1 MEEHEY
7 NEQPKKRRRTGRKI
21 LLTLL
26 SIIVLALAG
35 FIYFK
40 FYFVFGEGV
49 KAGELNRI
57 VYKGYVFKTYEG
69 ILIQAGYNNQSH
81 TSGVQSNTFDFS
93 VADEKVA
100 HQLETCAGKHIQVH
114 YKEYKG
120 TLPWRGMQKYV
131 VDSIYSVSSSL
142 NEPDEMPVTVPAE
155 IL

>member
-1 MEEHEY
+1 MDDYEY
-7 NEQPKKRRRTGRKI
+7 SEQPKRKRRTGRKI
-21 LLTLL
+21 FATLCFLILL
-26 SIIVLALAG
+26 AAAG
-35 FIYFK
+35 YFYFK

-69 ILIQAGYNNQSH
+69 LLIQAGYNNQSH

-93 VADEKVA
+93 VADKNVA
-100 HQLETCAGKHIQVH
+100 KELEASAGKFVQVH

-120 TLPWRGMQKYV
+120 ALPWRGMQKYV
-131 VDSIYSVSSSL
+131 VDSVLSVTSI
-142 NEPDEMPVTVPAE
+142 NEPESTPVTVPTE